1 MDEDMKKGL
10 AHIDEDMKKGFAHID
25 EDMKK
30 GFARV
35 EAVEKGI
42 PGWKRWSLKQ
52 TCFRGS
58 GLWRETVR

>member
-1 MDEDMKKGL
+1 M
-10 AHIDEDMKKGFAHID
+10 DEDMKKGFAHID